1 MAYTILDKESVC
13 GYLSQIA
20 EVADYFGGDE
30 IGATEIGDGNL
41 NFVYLIR
48 SVSNP
53 AKAVIA
59 KQAVPYLRI
68 AGEGFPLSRERMT
81 YEIRA
86 LLTFKELAPDFVPD
100 IYYTSEEMSLLVME
114 YLGDHVIFRTGL
126 LEGKQYP
133 HFAAHISSYLAE
145 TLFHTSSLFL
155 QSEEKRALMD
165 RFNSNIEL
173 CKLTEDFV
181 FTFPYMAHETNDS
194 DSIANNTPLAER
206 IFADMPF
213 KERVLELKYK
223 FMTQADALLHG
234 DLHTGSL
241 MANAEETY
249 MIDPEFAFVGP
260 FGFDI
265 GALLSNLIQN
275 YIHHTIVTGN
285 ETHKVWLLET
295 IRDTLVLF
303 EQKFLAL
310 WDATEA
316 SALMIPGLLDKESK
330 RSYQQKF
337 MQGILHDTIGFAGCK
352 MARRIFGI
360 AGVADI
366 RGIED
371 PVLRAQAQERVFEV
385 ARVFVVEYDRID
397 SVEEIITIL
406 KG

>member
-1 MAYTILDKESVC
+1 MAYKALDIDTVC
-13 GYLSQIA
+13 AYLSEI
-20 EVADYFGGDE
+20 EEIRDHFGGE
-30 IGATEIGDGNL
+30 AIEASEIGDGNL
-41 NFVYLIR
+41 NFVYLVR
-48 SVSNP
+48 AVSDP
-53 AKAVIA
+53 DKAVIA

-86 LLTFKELAPDFVPD
+86 LQTFKALSPDYVPD
-100 IYYTSEEMSLLVME
+100 IYYSSEEMSLLVMQ

-133 HFAAHISSYLAE
+133 HFAEHISSYLAE
-145 TLFHTSSLFL
+145 TLFHTSSLYL
-155 QSEEKRALMD
+155 QSEQKRALMD
-165 RFNSNIEL
+165 RFNSNTEL

-181 FTFPYMAHETNDS
+181 FTFPYMVHETNDNENV
-194 DSIANNTPLAER
+194 ARNPLAEM
-206 IFADMPF
+206 IFADMAF

-223 FMTQADALLHG
+223 FMTQTDALLHG

-241 MANAEETY
+241 MVNAEETY

-265 GALLSNLIQN
+265 GALLSNLVQN
-275 YIHHTIVTGN
+275 YIHHTIVTEN
-285 ETHKVWLLET
+285 EPHKAWLLET

-310 WDATEA
+310 WDETDS
-316 SALMIPGLLDKESK
+316 SALMIPGLLNAESK
-330 RSYQQKF
+330 KHYQQTF
-337 MQGILHDTIGFAGCK
+337 MRGILHDTVGFAGCK

-371 PVLRAQAQERVFEV
+371 SALRAQAEQRVYEI
-385 ARVFVVEYDRID
+385 ARGFVMEYDQID
-397 SVEEIITIL
+397 SVDEIL
-406 KG
+406 KRIKG

>member
-1 MAYTILDKESVC
+1 
-13 GYLSQIA
+13 
-20 EVADYFGGDE
+20 
-30 IGATEIGDGNL
+30 
-41 NFVYLIR
+41 
-48 SVSNP
+48 
-53 AKAVIA
+53 
-59 KQAVPYLRI
+59 VPYLRI

-86 LLTFKELAPDFVPD
+86 LRTFKELSSDYVPE
-100 IYYTSEEMSLLVME
+100 IYYTSEAMSLLVME
-114 YLGDHVIFRTGL
+114 YLGEHVIFRTGL
-126 LEGKQYP
+126 LEGKQYA
-133 HFAAHISSYLAE
+133 HFAEHISSYMAE
-145 TLFHTSSLFL
+145 TLFYTSSLSL

-165 RFNSNIEL
+165 RFNSNREL

-181 FTFPYMAHETNDS
+181 FTFPYMEHETNDNENAI
-194 DSIANNTPLAER
+194 DNPLAEM
-206 IFADMPF
+206 IFADMAF

-241 MANAEETY
+241 MVNAEETY

-275 YIHHTIVTGN
+275 YIHHTIVT
-285 ETHKVWLLET
+285 EDEKHKAWLLET
-295 IRDTLVLF
+295 IRDTLMLF

-310 WDATEA
+310 WDATET
-316 SALMIPGLLDKESK
+316 SALIIPGLLNEESK
-330 RSYQQKF
+330 KSYQRKF

-371 PVLRAQAQERVFEV
+371 PALRAQAEQRVFEI
-385 ARVFVVEYDRID
+385 ARGFVMEYDQID
-397 SVEEIITIL
+397 SVDEIL
-406 KG
+406 KRIKG

>member
-1 MAYTILDKESVC
+1 MAYRALDIDSIC
-13 GYLSQIA
+13 DYLSDIEEIQA
-20 EVADYFGGDE
+20 FFGSEE
-30 IGATEIGDGNL
+30 IEASEIGDGNL
-41 NFVYLIR
+41 NFVYLVR
-48 SVSNP
+48 AVSDP
-53 AKAVIA
+53 SRAVIA

-86 LLTFKELAPDFVPD
+86 LRTFKALAPDYVPD
-100 IYYTSEEMSLLVME
+100 IYYSSEEMSLLVME

-126 LEGKQYP
+126 LEGRQYP
-133 HFAAHISSYLAE
+133 HFAEHISSYMAE
-145 TLFHTSSLFL
+145 TLFHTSSLSL
-155 QSEEKRALMD
+155 ESSEKRALMD
-165 RFNSNIEL
+165 RFSANTQL

-181 FTFPYMAHETNDS
+181 FTFPYMEHETND
-194 DSIANNTPLAER
+194 NGNVKGNPLAEM
-206 IFADMPF
+206 IFADTAF

-241 MANAEETY
+241 MTNEVETY

-275 YIHHTIVTGN
+275 YIYHDIVTDN
-285 ETHKVWLLET
+285 EMHKVWMIET
-295 IRDTLVLF
+295 IEDALRLF
-303 EQKFLAL
+303 EQKFVAL

-316 SALMIPGLLDKESK
+316 SALMIPGLLSGESK
-330 RSYQQKF
+330 KNYQQKF
-337 MQGILHDTIGFAGCK
+337 MQGILQDTVGFAGCK

-371 PVLRAQAQERVFEV
+371 PALRAQAEQRVFEI
-385 ARVFVVEYDRID
+385 ARGFVMEYDRIG
-397 SVEEIITIL
+397 SVSEIIKRI

>member
-1 MAYTILDKESVC
+1 MAYKALDIDTICD
-13 GYLSQIA
+13 YLSGIE
-20 EVADYFGGDE
+20 EVQRYFGRDAIE
-30 IGATEIGDGNL
+30 ASEIGDGNL
-41 NFVYLIR
+41 NFVYLVR
-48 SVSNP
+48 SVSDP
-53 AKAVIA
+53 SKAVIA

-86 LLTFKELAPDFVPD
+86 LRTFKALSPDYVPD
-100 IYYTSEEMSLLVME
+100 IYYSSEEMSLLVME
-114 YLGDHVIFRTGL
+114 YLGEHVIFRTGL
-126 LEGKQYP
+126 LEGKQYT
-133 HFAAHISSYLAE
+133 HFAEHISSYMAE
-145 TLFHTSSLFL
+145 TLFHTSSLSL
-155 QSEEKRALMD
+155 SSTEKRVLMD
-165 RFNSNIEL
+165 RFSANTEL

-181 FTFPYMAHETNDS
+181 FTFPYMEHETNDNENAA
-194 DSIANNTPLAER
+194 DNPLAEM
-206 IFADMPF
+206 IYADMAF

-241 MANAEETY
+241 MVNAEETY

-275 YIHHTIVTGN
+275 YIHHMIVT
-285 ETHKVWLLET
+285 EDERHKAWLLET
-295 IRDTLVLF
+295 IRDTLMLF

-310 WDATEA
+310 WDATET
-316 SALMIPGLLDKESK
+316 SALIIPGLLNEESK
-330 RSYQQKF
+330 KSYQQKF
-337 MQGILHDTIGFAGCK
+337 MQGVLHDTIGFAGCK

-371 PVLRAQAQERVFEV
+371 PALRAQAEQRVFEI
-385 ARVFVVEYDRID
+385 ARGFVMEYDQID
-397 SVEEIITIL
+397 SVDEIL
-406 KG
+406 KRIKG

>member
-1 MAYTILDKESVC
+1 MGYKALDINSIC
-13 GYLSQIA
+13 DYLSGIE
-20 EVADYFGGDE
+20 EVQRYFGGE
-30 IGATEIGDGNL
+30 AIEASEIGDGNL
-41 NFVYLIR
+41 NFVYLVR
-48 SVSNP
+48 SVSDP
-53 AKAVIA
+53 SRAVIA

-86 LLTFKELAPDFVPD
+86 LRTFKALSPDYVPD

-114 YLGDHVIFRTGL
+114 YLGEHVIFRTGL
-126 LEGKQYP
+126 LEGKQYA
-133 HFAAHISSYLAE
+133 HFAEHISTYMAE

-155 QSEEKRALMD
+155 DSTEKRALMD
-165 RFNSNIEL
+165 RFSANTEL

-181 FTFPYMAHETNDS
+181 FTFPYMEHETNDN
-194 DSIANNTPLAER
+194 DNVADNPLSR
-206 IFADMPF
+206 MIFADMAF

-241 MANAEETY
+241 MVNAEETY

-265 GALLSNLIQN
+265 GALLSNLVQN
-275 YIHHTIVTGN
+275 YIHHTIVTEDEG
-285 ETHKVWLLET
+285 HKVWLLET
-295 IRDTLVLF
+295 IRDTLELF
-303 EQKFLAL
+303 AQKFLAL
-310 WDATEA
+310 WDATET
-316 SALMIPGLLDKESK
+316 SALIIPGLLNEESK
-330 RSYQQKF
+330 KSYQRKF
-337 MQGILHDTIGFAGCK
+337 MQDVLHDTIGFAGCK

-371 PVLRAQAQERVFEV
+371 PALRTQAEQRVFEI
-385 ARVFVVEYDRID
+385 ARGFVMEYDQID
-397 SVEEIITIL
+397 SVAEIIKRV

>member
-20 EVADYFGGDE
+20 EVAAYFGGDE
-30 IGATEIGDGNL
+30 IEATEIGDGNL

-48 SVSNP
+48 SVSDP

-86 LLTFKELAPDFVPD
+86 LLAFKELAPDFVPD

-145 TLFHTSSLFL
+145 TLFHTSSLSL

-165 RFNSNIEL
+165 RFNSNTEL

-194 DSIANNTPLAER
+194 DTITNNTPLTER

-213 KERVLELKYK
+213 KERVLEFKYK

-265 GALLSNLIQN
+265 GALLSNLVQN
-275 YIHHTIVTGN
+275 YIHHDIVTGN
-285 ETHKVWLLET
+285 ETHKAWMLET
-295 IRDTLVLF
+295 ICDTLVLF

-310 WDATEA
+310 WDATET
-316 SALMIPGLLDKESK
+316 SALMIPGLLDEESK

-371 PVLRAQAQERVFEV
+371 PVLRAQAQERVFEI
-385 ARVFVVEYDRID
+385 ARVFVMQHDHIN
-397 SVEEIITIL
+397 SAEEIITIL

>member
-1 MAYTILDKESVC
+1 MAYKALDINSIC
-13 GYLSQIA
+13 DYLSGIEEIQN
-20 EVADYFGGDE
+20 YFGGE
-30 IGATEIGDGNL
+30 AIEASEIGDGNL
-41 NFVYLIR
+41 NFVYLVR
-48 SVSNP
+48 SVSDP
-53 AKAVIA
+53 SKAVIA

-86 LLTFKELAPDFVPD
+86 LRTFKALSADYVPD

-114 YLGDHVIFRTGL
+114 YLGEHVIFRTAL
-126 LEGKQYP
+126 LEGRQYP
-133 HFAAHISSYLAE
+133 YFAEHISSYLAE

-155 QSEEKRALMD
+155 SSTEKRALMD
-165 RFNSNIEL
+165 RFSTNTEL

-181 FTFPYMAHETNDS
+181 FTFPYMEHETNDN
-194 DSIANNTPLAER
+194 DNVANNPLAER
-206 IFADMPF
+206 IFADMAF

-241 MANAEETY
+241 MVNAEETY

-275 YIHHTIVTGN
+275 YIHHTIVTGD
-285 ETHKVWLLET
+285 EKHQVWLLET
-295 IRDTLVLF
+295 IRETLTLF

-310 WDATEA
+310 WDSTET
-316 SALMIPGLLDKESK
+316 SALMIPGLLDAESK
-330 RSYQQKF
+330 KSYQQKF
-337 MQGILHDTIGFAGCK
+337 MQGVLHDTVGFAGCK

-366 RGIED
+366 RGIAD
-371 PVLRAQAQERVFEV
+371 PVLRAQAEQRVFEV
-385 ARVFVVEYDRID
+385 ARGFVMEYDQID
-397 SVEEIITIL
+397 SVDEIIKRI

>member
-1 MAYTILDKESVC
+1 MAYKALDINSIC
-13 GYLSQIA
+13 DYLSGIE
-20 EVADYFGGDE
+20 EVQRYFGGE
-30 IGATEIGDGNL
+30 AIEASEIGDGNL
-41 NFVYLIR
+41 NFVYLVR
-48 SVSNP
+48 AVSDP
-53 AKAVIA
+53 SKAVIA

-86 LLTFKELAPDFVPD
+86 LRTFKALSPDYVPD

-114 YLGDHVIFRTGL
+114 YLGDHVILRTGL
-126 LEGKQYP
+126 LEGKQYS
-133 HFAAHISSYLAE
+133 HFAEHISTYMAE
-145 TLFHTSSLFL
+145 TLFHTSSLSL
-155 QSEEKRALMD
+155 SSTEKRALMD
-165 RFNSNIEL
+165 RFSANTEL

-181 FTFPYMAHETNDS
+181 FTFPYMAHETNDNDNAS
-194 DSIANNTPLAER
+194 DNLLAEM
-206 IFADMPF
+206 IFSDMAF

-241 MANAEETY
+241 MVNAEETY

-265 GALLSNLIQN
+265 GALLSNLVQN
-275 YIHHTIVTGN
+275 YIHHTIVT
-285 ETHKVWLLET
+285 EDESHKAWLLET
-295 IRDTLVLF
+295 INDTLVLF

-310 WDATEA
+310 WDATET
-316 SALMIPGLLDKESK
+316 SALMMPGLLNEESK
-330 RSYQQKF
+330 KSYQRKF

-371 PVLRAQAQERVFEV
+371 PALRAQAEQRVFEI
-385 ARVFVVEYDRID
+385 ARGFVMEYDQID
-397 SVEEIITIL
+397 SVAEIIKRV

>member
-1 MAYTILDKESVC
+1 MAYKALDIDSIC
-13 GYLSQIA
+13 SYLSEIE
-20 EVADYFGGDE
+20 EVKAFFGGDAIE
-30 IGATEIGDGNL
+30 ATEIGDGNL
-41 NFVYLIR
+41 NFVYLVR
-48 SVSNP
+48 SVSDP
-53 AKAVIA
+53 SKAVIA

-86 LLTFKELAPDFVPD
+86 LYRFKELSPDYVPD

-133 HFAAHISSYLAE
+133 DFAEHISTYMAE
-145 TLFHTSSLFL
+145 TLFHTSSLSL
-155 QSEEKRALMD
+155 SSTQKRTLMD
-165 RFNSNIEL
+165 QFNANTEL

-181 FTFPYMAHETNDS
+181 FTFPYMEHETNDN
-194 DSIANNTPLAER
+194 DQVEGNALAEM
-206 IFADMPF
+206 IFADMAF

-241 MANAEETY
+241 MTNATETY

-275 YIHHTIVTGN
+275 YIHHTIVTEN

-295 IRDTLVLF
+295 IHDTLTLF

-310 WDATEA
+310 WDGVEE
-316 SALMIPGLLDKESK
+316 SALIIPGLLDEQSK
-330 RSYQQKF
+330 KSYQQKF
-337 MQGILHDTIGFAGCK
+337 MRGILHDTVGFAGCK
-352 MARRIFGI
+352 MARRLFGI

-371 PVLRAQAQERVFEV
+371 PALRTQAQQRVFEI
-385 ARVFVVEYDRID
+385 ARGFVMEYDSINSID
-397 SVEEIITIL
+397 EIIERI

>member
-1 MAYTILDKESVC
+1 MAYKALDIDTVC
-13 GYLSQIA
+13 DYLSGIE
-20 EVADYFGGDE
+20 EVQRYFGGE
-30 IGATEIGDGNL
+30 AIEASEIGDGNL
-41 NFVYLIR
+41 NFVYLVR
-48 SVSNP
+48 SVSDP
-53 AKAVIA
+53 SKAVIA

-86 LLTFKELAPDFVPD
+86 LRTFKELSSDYVPE
-100 IYYTSEEMSLLVME
+100 IYYTSEAMSLLVME

-126 LEGKQYP
+126 LEGKQYA
-133 HFAAHISSYLAE
+133 HFAEHISSYMVE
-145 TLFHTSSLFL
+145 TLFHTSSLSL

-165 RFNSNIEL
+165 RFNSNTEL

-181 FTFPYMAHETNDS
+181 FTFPYMEHETNDNENAI
-194 DSIANNTPLAER
+194 DNPLAEM
-206 IFADMPF
+206 IYADMAF

-241 MANAEETY
+241 MVNAEETY

-275 YIHHTIVTGN
+275 YIHHTIVT
-285 ETHKVWLLET
+285 EDERHKAWLLET
-295 IRDTLVLF
+295 IRDTLMLF

-310 WDATEA
+310 WDATET
-316 SALMIPGLLDKESK
+316 SALIIPGLLNEESK
-330 RSYQQKF
+330 KSYQRKF

-371 PVLRAQAQERVFEV
+371 PALRAQAEQRVFEI
-385 ARVFVVEYDRID
+385 ARGFVMEYDQID
-397 SVEEIITIL
+397 SVDEIL
-406 KG
+406 KRIKG

>member
-1 MAYTILDKESVC
+1 MAYKALDIDTVC
-13 GYLSQIA
+13 DYLSGIE
-20 EVADYFGGDE
+20 EVQRYFGGE
-30 IGATEIGDGNL
+30 AIEASEIGDGNL
-41 NFVYLIR
+41 NFVYLVQ
-48 SVSNP
+48 SVSDP
-53 AKAVIA
+53 SKAVIA

-86 LLTFKELAPDFVPD
+86 LRTFKELSSDYVPE
-100 IYYTSEEMSLLVME
+100 IYYTSEAMSLLVME

-126 LEGKQYP
+126 LEGKQYA
-133 HFAAHISSYLAE
+133 HFAEHISSYMAE
-145 TLFHTSSLFL
+145 TLFHTSSLSL

-165 RFNSNIEL
+165 RFNSNTEL

-181 FTFPYMAHETNDS
+181 FTFPYMEHETND
-194 DSIANNTPLAER
+194 NENTVDNPLAEM
-206 IFADMPF
+206 IFADMAF

-241 MANAEETY
+241 MVNAEETY

-275 YIHHTIVTGN
+275 YIHHTIVT
-285 ETHKVWLLET
+285 EDEKHKAWLLET
-295 IRDTLVLF
+295 IRDTLMLF

-310 WDATEA
+310 WDATET
-316 SALMIPGLLDKESK
+316 SALIIPELLNEESK
-330 RSYQQKF
+330 KSYQRKF

-371 PVLRAQAQERVFEV
+371 PALRAQAEQRVFEI
-385 ARVFVVEYDRID
+385 ARGFVMEYDQID
-397 SVEEIITIL
+397 SVDEIL
-406 KG
+406 KRIKG

>member
-1 MAYTILDKESVC
+1 MAYKALDINTICD
-13 GYLSQIA
+13 YLSGIE
-20 EVADYFGGDE
+20 EVETFFGGDAIE
-30 IGATEIGDGNL
+30 ATEIGDGNL
-41 NFVYLIR
+41 NFVYLVR
-48 SVSNP
+48 SASHP
-53 AKAVIA
+53 DKAVIA

-86 LLTFKELAPDFVPD
+86 LHRFKALSPEYVPD

-114 YLGDHVIFRTGL
+114 YLGEHLIFRTGL

-133 HFAAHISSYLAE
+133 YFAEHISSYMAQ
-145 TLFHTSSLFL
+145 TLFHTSSLSL
-155 QSEEKRALMD
+155 SSEQKRAMMD
-165 RFNSNIEL
+165 QFNSNTEL

-181 FTFPYMAHETNDS
+181 FTFPYMEHETNDN
-194 DSIANNTPLAER
+194 DHAIGNPLAEM
-206 IFADMPF
+206 IYADMAF

-241 MANAEETY
+241 MTHSQETY

-265 GALLSNLIQN
+265 GALLSNLVQN
-275 YIHHTIVTGN
+275 YIHHVIVTAD
-285 ETHKVWLLET
+285 EKQQTWLLET
-295 IRDTLVLF
+295 IHDTLTLF

-310 WDATEA
+310 WDATEE
-316 SALMIPGLLDKESK
+316 SALLVAGLLDAQSK
-330 RSYQQKF
+330 ASYQKKF

-371 PVLRAQAQERVFEV
+371 PALRTLAEQRVFEI
-385 ARVFVVEYDRID
+385 ARGFVMEYDSID
-397 SVEEIITIL
+397 SIDEIIARI